1 MENATECEKRWEQL
15 KNSLNANL
23 VNYKNELLKAAA
35 VDDSGLITLSK
46 ENIDRLSEYFVSQ
59 FKGMGNHPNTF
70 ETHLLP
76 CLNKVRN
83 SGKDYSAIAWVIY
96 KSPYFKH
103 NRGDGKIS
111 FSKWID
117 AFYDIIGLTEAKYKR
132 PAQIRELADG
142 YKYGEFY
149 FLN

>member
-1 MENATECEKRWEQL
+1 L
-15 KNSLNANL
+15 
-23 VNYKNELLKAAA
+23 Y
-35 VDDSGLITLSK
+35 
-46 ENIDRLSEYFVSQ
+46 
-59 FKGMGNHPNTF
+59 
-70 ETHLLP
+70 
-76 CLNKVRN
+76 